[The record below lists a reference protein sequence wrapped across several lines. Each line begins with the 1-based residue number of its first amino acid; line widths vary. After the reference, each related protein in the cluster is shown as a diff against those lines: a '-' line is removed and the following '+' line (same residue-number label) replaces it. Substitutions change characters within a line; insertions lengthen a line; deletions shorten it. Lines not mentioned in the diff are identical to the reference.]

1 MSEVEFNYEG
11 TTINIQCTHEEKMEE
26 IIKRFASKVGKKEQD
41 LYFLYGGNII
51 KEDLTFISQVNESD
65 KKRNKMCILVQNKSQ
80 DEKDDEESLIKSKY
94 IICPTCKENARILVE
109 NYKLEIYQCKNGH
122 KIRDISIRNFEDT
135 QNINEAKI
143 KCQNCFKVKKST
155 SYNHTFFIC
164 FDCKK
169 DLCQLCKSI
178 HDKSHNIINYDEK
191 FFTCDLH
198 YENYISYC
206 SDCKKDICTTCEME
220 HSGHNIIT
228 YGSILPNVKKIK
240 EELNIFQNTIDKLK
254 NDIKEIIDKL
264 NSFVYSLDQY
274 FGIYE
279 DILNGYESKKRNYF
293 LLKNIHD
300 ITTFNQE
307 IIKDI
312 NTITSD
318 NNISNKFNT
327 IINVNNKINTSKN
340 TDKENRSN
348 DKINN
353 NSLGETNKKEEDDNN
368 KINKDKEDKNSNDNK
383 EEKNENKI
391 EETTKEETNDINP
404 NNNNESKKDEENNDQ
419 VITYEKE
426 LFDASEK
433 KPDNNYNNFNI
444 TKMEVLLKIKMKKM
458 IIKNFFVLKDGRILI
473 FGDDDEKNFLCF
485 IIDIKNNS
493 YFNLN
498 VQQFDEIIQLDDGI
512 VVLLNNSEILL
523 ITIKEKD
530 FDIIQTIKIDSFNK
544 NEKETIENQK
554 IFKLSDSKI
563 LILLYKQ
570 IKLNNKGDK
579 ADYFFESLYFLY
591 ENKKLSFENSRNLN
605 STKNK
610 LFFKD
615 NSKIILIN
623 EKEIAM
629 TYIETGLI
637 TNTCYLG
644 FFDLENDKKIESIK
658 LKMLDYICFCCCLI
672 NKNILI
678 YALNGIIYSINL
690 NNHSKKKAM
699 KFLEGH
705 SFDSVIALNEKIIL
719 GTTNSELQQFYLNG
733 DNSLSL
739 RETKKGHRSLFPKY
753 KNYNILKYP
762 KNRTFEL
769 DNNVLYLFG

>member
-11 TTINIQCTHEEKMEE
+11 TIINIQCTPEEKMEE

-51 KEDLTFISQVNESD
+51 KGNLTFISQVNESD
-65 KKRNKMCILVQNKSQ
+65 KKRNKMCILVLNQSQ

-94 IICPTCKENARILVE
+94 IICPTCKENARVLVE

-122 KIRDISIRNFEDT
+122 KISDISIRNFEDT

-143 KCQNCFKVKKST
+143 KCQNCFKVNKST

-206 SDCKKDICTTCEME
+206 SDCKKDICTTCELE

-240 EELNIFQNTIDKLK
+240 EEINIFQNTIDKLK

-264 NSFVYSLDQY
+264 NSLVYSLDEY
-274 FGIYE
+274 FGIYN
-279 DILNGYESKKRNYF
+279 DILNGYENKKRNYF

-300 ITTFNQE
+300 ITKFNQE
-307 IIKDI
+307 VIKDI
-312 NTITSD
+312 NTITCD
-318 NNISNKFNT
+318 NNIYNKFDK
-327 IINVNNKINTSKN
+327 IINVYNKINASKS
-340 TDKENRSN
+340 TDKENSAN

-353 NSLGETNKKEEDDNN
+353 DSLSETKKEEEEDD
-368 KINKDKEDKNSNDNK
+368 KINKDKEGKNINDNK

-391 EETTKEETNDINP
+391 EEVTKEETNDIINP

-433 KPDNNYNNFNI
+433 KQDNNYKHFDI
-444 TKMEVLLKIKMKKM
+444 TEMKVLLNIKIKKM
-458 IIKNFFVLKDGRILI
+458 IIKNLFVLKDERILI
-473 FGDDDEKNFLCF
+473 FGDDEKNFLCF

-498 VQQFDEIIQLDDGI
+498 VQQFDEIIQLEDGI

-530 FDIIQTIKIDSFNK
+530 FEIIQTIKMDSFNK
-544 NEKETIENQK
+544 NEKEIIENQK
-554 IFKLSDSKI
+554 IFKLSNSKI

-610 LFFKD
+610 VFIKD
-615 NSKIILIN
+615 YSKIILIN

-629 TYIETGLI
+629 TYVEAGLI
-637 TNTCYLG
+637 TNTWNFG
-644 FFDLENDKKIESIK
+644 FFDLEKDKKIESIK
-658 LKMLDYICFCCCLI
+658 LKIDDYIYFCCCLI

-678 YALNGIIYSINL
+678 YALDGVIYSINL
-690 NNHSKKKAM
+690 NNHSKKKAI

-705 SFDSVIALNEKIIL
+705 CFKSVIALNEKIIL
-719 GTTNSELQQFYLNG
+719 GTTTSELQQFQLNV

-739 RETKKGHRSLFPKY
+739 LETKKAHRTPFSKY
-753 KNYNILKYP
+753 YNYNILKYP
-762 KNRTFEL
+762 KNRIFEL
-769 DNNVLYLFG
+769 DNNILYLFG